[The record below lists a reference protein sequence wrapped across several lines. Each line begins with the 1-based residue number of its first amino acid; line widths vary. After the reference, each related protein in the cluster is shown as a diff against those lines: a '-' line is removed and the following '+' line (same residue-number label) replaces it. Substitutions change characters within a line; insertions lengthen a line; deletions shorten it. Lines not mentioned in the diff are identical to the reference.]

1 MIYYHGQTFSEMG
14 NNPSKGD
21 LTFSEMWT
29 KNHTID
35 HVEVTI
41 KKGPRFL
48 IKLKTPRKSL
58 AIGLIDTEGVSG
70 RSRGLIGSFVKPN
83 AYFVTKEDAD
93 NGIAELSFKEG
104 KVLAERKQ
112 YHRNH
117 YCWSIAEN
125 EILPFIH

>member
-1 MIYYHGQTFSEMG
+1 M
-14 NNPSKGD
+14 NNPSIGD

-41 KKGPRFL
+41 KKGPGFL

-58 AIGLIDTEGVSG
+58 AIGLIDTEGVSE

-93 NGIAELSFKEG
+93 NGIAELSFKGG

-117 YCWSIAEN
+117 YCWSIAEK